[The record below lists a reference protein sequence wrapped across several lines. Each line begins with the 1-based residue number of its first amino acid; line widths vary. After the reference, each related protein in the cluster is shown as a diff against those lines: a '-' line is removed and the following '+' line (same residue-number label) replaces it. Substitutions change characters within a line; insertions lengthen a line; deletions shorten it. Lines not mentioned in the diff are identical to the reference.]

1 MKPRVLKTEAADD
14 GLERELDR
22 DGADAAG
29 I

>member
-14 GLERELDR
+14 GFEREFDR